1 MQSLDA
7 FCETLIPPLPVPSF
21 SEEIHVDKQEAIRS
35 FYKASGSQSPVPDEV
50 SLSNSL
56 SLISTMTFP
65 MHSKNMCM
73 SVCRI
78 VKILREWSVDHM
90 IPLYESPEYQYAM
103 DAVCKRIGV
112 TEHCAEEGFQN
123 QILRR
128 GCQKLGL
135 KVGFVPRNCTEE
147 HYCGSCCYECR
158 TGEKG
163 PIPHWGAVILS
174 GCRAEIFILEKTDTK
189 GNAWEL

>member
-1 MQSLDA
+1 
-7 FCETLIPPLPVPSF
+7 
-21 SEEIHVDKQEAIRS
+21 
-35 FYKASGSQSPVPDEV
+35 
-50 SLSNSL
+50 
-56 SLISTMTFP
+56 
-65 MHSKNMCM
+65 
-73 SVCRI
+73 
-78 VKILREWSVDHM
+78 M